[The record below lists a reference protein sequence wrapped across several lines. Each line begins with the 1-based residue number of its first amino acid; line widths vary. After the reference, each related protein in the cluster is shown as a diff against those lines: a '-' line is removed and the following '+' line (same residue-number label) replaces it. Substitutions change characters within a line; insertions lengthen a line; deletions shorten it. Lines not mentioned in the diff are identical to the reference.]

1 MSLQCMLW
9 TTENDTPTMRD
20 LSRYV
25 IKKYASDWKS
35 IGLELGLDNHL
46 LKNIKSDNPLNCVA
60 CLQETLEKWMDL
72 NTEGVTWETL
82 ELALTNVNRANLK
95 LDPVDDLFG
104 KIMCLKYAYVYNYI
118 HAYI

>member
-1 MSLQCMLW
+1 MLW
-9 TTENDTPTMRD
+9 IIENEMPTMKD

-35 IGLELGLDNHL
+35 IGLELGIDNHS
-46 LKNIKSDNPLNCVA
+46 LKNIKTDNPKDCVA
-60 CLQETLEKWMDL
+60 CLQETLEKWMEID
-72 NTEGVTWETL
+72 TEGVTWKIL

-104 KIMCLKYAYVYNYI
+104 KSVYLN
-118 HAYI
+118 